1 MWPDPRLCELFGVD
15 HPIIQAPM
23 MGSCTP
29 ALASAVANA
38 GGLGSLGCGE
48 KPAGRIEAEAEAIR
62 ARTNRSFNLN
72 FFVIGPEKTDPA
84 VLEAARERVQPWYDD
99 LGLGEPPSELPARGR
114 GFDDER
120 LDLVLALKP
129 KVVSFH
135 FGVPEERFVAELKA
149 AGIVLVCSATNVAE
163 ARALEAAGMDA
174 IIAQGWEAG
183 GHRGSHVPT
192 APFDGVGT
200 MALVPQ
206 IVDAVSVPVIAA
218 GGIGDGRGIAAAL
231 ALGASGVQM
240 GTAFPTCPEAA
251 TEPARRER
259 LRRATDRDTMVTDA
273 FSGRSARAMRSRY
286 AEAMESRRQT
296 LPQFPQMYALSAPI
310 RDAAEDDDASFF
322 LYGQAAALSRELA
335 AGDLV
340 DRLVEEAQAV
350 MRTLAAPAASRASK
364 PPA

>member
-1 MWPDPRLCELFGVD
+1 MWPDTRLCDLFGIE
-15 HPIIQAPM
+15 HPIVQAPM

-38 GGLGSLGCGE
+38 GGMGSLGCGE
-48 KPAGRIEAEAEAIR
+48 KSASTIEAEAQAIR
-62 ARTNRSFNLN
+62 ARTNRPFNLD
-72 FFVIGPEKTDPA
+72 FFVIQPEETDPRVLEKT
-84 VLEAARERVQPWYDD
+84 REKLQPWYED
-99 LGLGEPPSELPARGR
+99 LGLGEPPSELPAPGR

-135 FGVPEERFVAELKA
+135 FGVPEARIIEALKA
-149 AGIVLVCSATNVAE
+149 AGIVLVSSATNVAE
-163 ARALEAAGMDA
+163 ARALEDVGMDA

-206 IVDAVSVPVIAA
+206 IVDRVSVPVIAA
-218 GGIGDGRGIAAAL
+218 GGIGDGRGIAAAF
-231 ALGASGVQM
+231 ALGACGVQM
-240 GTAFPTCPEAA
+240 GTAFLNCPEAA

-286 AEAMESRRQT
+286 AQEMESSRT
-296 LPQFPQMYALSAPI
+296 ELPRFPQMYALSGPI
-310 RDAAEDDDASFF
+310 REVADDDDASFF
-322 LYGQAAALSRELA
+322 LYGQAAALTRELP

-340 DRLVEEAQAV
+340 DRLVHEAQAA
-350 MRTLAAPAASRASK
+350 MRTLATR
-364 PPA
+364 